1 MPYINRAYYEARFGE
16 RELIELTDRAEE
28 GLGMVDDS
36 VFTAAESDA
45 ASLIDGYLRARYV
58 VPMLSPTGDVKFH
71 AGSIARYILH
81 RDGKP
86 PEVQSA
92 YDSAIAW
99 LKDVAAGRVT
109 LPADIAAASTER
121 GAVGVAIFN
130 ESTNDFAE
138 SY

>member
-16 RELIELTDRAEE
+16 RELIELTDRADEA
-28 GLGMVDDS
+28 LGVVDDG
-36 VFTAAESDA
+36 VFTAAEADA
-45 ASLIDGYLRARYV
+45 SSLIDGYLRSRYT
-58 VPMLSPTGDVKFH
+58 VPMVSPTGDVKFH
-71 AGSIARYILH
+71 AGSIVRYVLH

-86 PEVQSA
+86 QEVESA
-92 YDSAIAW
+92 YERAIAW

-109 LPADIAAASTER
+109 LPADVASASTER
-121 GAVGVAIFN
+121 GAVGQTFFN